1 MMMSDPNIL
10 HAVQDGNDKAI
21 IQLIKGAGATRVTS
35 TDIQGLKDLA
45 TMFNTLA
52 QDKQEQE
59 NNEAEAKAKNE
70 NYIKDF
76 SKNIDQVMQVDPR
89 YRAIRTAGIAGS
101 ALLHGGAKVA
111 ENNGN
116 ALAQALLASR
126 RHSDT
131 QNEAY
136 GQNYLDRTAAGV
148 AHTTAARGANTSAIL
163 NALGDAVDK
172 ALGLEEQNE
181 EQKKRMKLTPYMSE
195 VGLPGTAWQ
204 TLGQNVKRAY
214 NTYK

>member
-21 IQLIKGAGATRVTS
+21 IQLIKGAGADRVTN

-70 NYIKDF
+70 DYIKNF

-89 YRAIRTAGIAGS
+89 YRAIRFGATAASNLAHAGGQ
-101 ALLHGGAKVA
+101 AA
-111 ENNGN
+111 ENNAN
-116 ALAQALLASR
+116 ALAQALLASK
-126 RHSDT
+126 RHSNA

-148 AHTTAARGANTSAIL
+148 ANTTAARGANTKAVL
-163 NALGDAVDK
+163 DAFSNTINSL
-172 ALGLEEQNE
+172 LGLEEQNE
-181 EQKKRMKLTPYMSE
+181 EQKKQMKLTPYMSE
-195 VGLPGTAWQ
+195 IGLPGTAWQ